1 MLGRAVW
8 LVATLAVLSTSQV
21 LIAEDKPDD
30 LAKEVVGQFM
40 KALRGNNLEAVLEAA
55 DVPWFH
61 DGKKIIK
68 DRDELKK
75 EFKELLDKKDLKA
88 LKFEIKRVVP
98 YKDVR
103 DQTNEEEQK
112 LLDEVLDRSKDDR
125 VLLVEIDGKERV
137 ALMVRVREGR
147 AVLVGLRD

>member
-8 LVATLAVLSTSQV
+8 LVATLIVLSTSQV

-68 DRDELKK
+68 DREELKK

-88 LKFEIKRVVP
+88 LKFEIKRVIA
-98 YKDVR
+98 YKEVR
-103 DQTNEEEQK
+103 DQTNEEERM
-112 LLDEVLDRSKDDR
+112 LLDEVLDRSKEDR

-137 ALMVRVREGR
+137 ALMVRIREGR